1 MSLEFKFKFNGNIF
15 FGSKSREKINALIIE
30 NGYKSICIVIDHS
43 LKDLQIFISAT
54 ITLFP
59 IFF

>member
-1 MSLEFKFKFNGNIF
+1 MSLEFKFKFNGNV

-43 LKDLQIFISAT
+43 LKDLQIFKSFLST
-54 ITLFP
+54 Q
-59 IFF
+59 